1 LFYHYKIKALGT
13 KPIRPGL
20 GNRQPN
26 DVDSQSLNGGFTGNP
41 TVSYPHFH
49 IDQENRKDIPPSFS
63 NG

>member
-1 LFYHYKIKALGT
+1 M
-13 KPIRPGL
+13 RPGL

-49 IDQENRKDIPPSFS
+49 IDLKKPIGQSLLPSLMKGGGILI
-63 NG
+63 N